1 MQKIRVQLI
10 YKEDLVKEPII
21 CMVCKKFDIVLNI
34 RKATVTRDTGVLVVE
49 IDGEEEEIERVIDF
63 LKEKGIDVQPLE
75 GHIFRE

>member
-34 RKATVTRDTGVLVVE
+34 RKATVTKDTGVLVVE
-49 IDGEEEEIERVIDF
+49 IDGEEEEIERVINF

>member
-34 RKATVTRDTGVLVVE
+34 RKATVTKDTGVLVVE
-49 IDGEEEEIERVIDF
+49 IDGEEEEIEKVIDF

>member
-34 RKATVTRDTGVLVVE
+34 RKATVTKDTGVLVVE

>member
-21 CMVCKKFDIVLNI
+21 CMVCKKFDVILNI
-34 RKATVTRDTGVLVVE
+34 RKATVTKDTGVLVVE